1 MADYRKE
8 RTLEGT
14 PTWAVAVV
22 CFVLVAISLVIEK
35 LIHHLGH
42 FLKKKNKPAL
52 VEALEK
58 IKAELMLLGFISL
71 LLVVLGGPISQI
83 CVPQQLGN
91 SWGPCAE
98 LDEKKVEKGY
108 KNDYCTKKNQL
119 ALVSSYGIHQLH
131 IFIFVLA
138 LFHVTYCIMT
148 LGLGSIKMK
157 RWKTWEDETKTIEY
171 QYSNDPERF
180 RFARDTSFGRRHLN
194 AWSQSTVLL
203 WTQCFFRQFFQAVT
217 KVDYLTLRHGFIA
230 AHLAPGTET
239 RFDFQKYIGRSLEED
254 FKVVVGISPLIWFLA
269 VIILLTH
276 THGIYS
282 YLWLPFIPLIIILIL
297 STKLQVIITR
307 MGLRIQERGDV
318 VKGTPVVQ
326 PGDDLFWF
334 NNPRFM
340 LFCIHFC
347 LFLNAFQLAFFAW
360 SWYEF
365 GLLSC
370 YHQTKADVA
379 IRISM
384 GVLVQLLC
392 SYTTLPLYALVT
404 QMGSSMKSTIFD
416 DRVAT
421 ALKSWHR
428 TAKKHTKHSKHTES
442 NTPLTSRPGTP
453 SGSQSPMHL
462 LHNFRQIESYPNTPS
477 RHHAGNQNHWEQD
490 GSYSPHKADE
500 ESNHTHFAQ
509 RSQAP
514 SLEPSVMKLP
524 PGPAPVRTAQQH
536 EINIGD
542 QSSDFSF
549 EKSLNSS
556 EH

>member
-1 MADYRKE
+1 MADYKKE

-22 CFVLVAISLVIEK
+22 CFALVAISLVIEK
-35 LIHHLGH
+35 LIHHLEH

-83 CVPQQLGN
+83 CIPENLGN
-91 SWGPCAE
+91 SWRPCAGE

-108 KNDYCTKKNQL
+108 KNDYCTKKGKL

-148 LGLGSIKMK
+148 LGFGSIKMK
-157 RWKTWEDETKTIEY
+157 KWKTWEDETKTIEY

-194 AWSQSTVLL
+194 SWSRTTILL
-203 WTQCFFRQFFQAVT
+203 WIQCFFRQFFQSVT

-239 RFDFQKYIGRSLEED
+239 RFDFQKYIRRSLEED
-254 FKVVVGISPLIWFLA
+254 FKIVVGISPAIWFMA
-269 VIILLTH
+269 VLFFLTH
-276 THGIYS
+276 TNGTYS
-282 YLWLPFIPLIIILIL
+282 YLWFPFIPLIIILSV

-334 NNPRFM
+334 NNPKFM

-365 GLLSC
+365 GLISC
-370 YHQTKADVA
+370 YHKTKADVA

-421 ALKSWHR
+421 ALKSWHK
-428 TAKKHTKHSKHTES
+428 TAKKHTKQSKHSES
-442 NTPLTSRPGTP
+442 TTPLTSRPGTP
-453 SGSQSPMHL
+453 THGGSQSPMHL
-462 LHNFRQIESYPNTPS
+462 LHNFRQIESYPTTPT
-477 RHHAGNQNHWEQD
+477 RHHGDNNNQWERD
-490 GSYSPHKADE
+490 GSYSPHKDE
-500 ESNHTHFAQ
+500 DSHHTQFAQ
-509 RSQAP
+509 RSEQAQP
-514 SLEPSVMKLP
+514 GYESGVIQLP
-524 PGPAPVRTAQQH
+524 PGPVPFRTGQQH
-536 EINIGD
+536 EINIGE
-542 QSSDFSF
+542 SDFSF
-549 EKSLNSS
+549 EKSPN
-556 EH
+556 H

>member
-1 MADYRKE
+1 MADYKKE

-42 FLKKKNKPAL
+42 FLKRKNKPAL

-83 CVPQQLGN
+83 CVPQHLGN
-91 SWGPCAE
+91 SWRPCGK

-108 KNDYCTKKNQL
+108 KNDYCTKNL
-119 ALVSSYGIHQLH
+119 AFVSSYGIHQLH

-148 LGLGSIKMK
+148 LGFGSIKMRK
-157 RWKTWEDETKTIEY
+157 WKIWENETKTIEY

-194 AWSQSTVLL
+194 SWSQSTVLL
-203 WTQCFFRQFFQAVT
+203 WIQCFFRQFFQSVT

-239 RFDFQKYIGRSLEED
+239 RFDFHKYIRRSLEED

-269 VIILLTH
+269 VLILLTH
-276 THGIYS
+276 THGSYS
-282 YLWLPFIPLIIILIL
+282 YLWLPFIPLIVILMV
-297 STKLQVIITR
+297 STKLQIIITR

-347 LFLNAFQLAFFAW
+347 LFLNAFQLAFFVW

-365 GLLSC
+365 GLISC
-370 YHQTKADVA
+370 YHQNKADVA

-428 TAKKHTKHSKHTES
+428 AAKKHTKHSKHAES
-442 NTPLTSRPGTP
+442 TTPLSSRPGTP

-462 LHNFRQIESYPNTPS
+462 LHNFRQMESYPNTPS
-477 RHHAGNQNHWEQD
+477 RHQGDHNHWERD
-490 GSYSPHKADE
+490 GSYSTLKDE
-500 ESNHTHFAQ
+500 DSAHTQFAQ
-509 RSQAP
+509 RGEAQ
-514 SLEPSVMKLP
+514 SLEAGVMQLP
-524 PGPAPVRTAQQH
+524 PGPGPIRTSSQQH
-536 EINIGD
+536 EINIGE
-542 QSSDFSF
+542 SDFSF
-549 EKSLNSS
+549 DKSANHSA
-556 EH
+556 

>member
-8 RTLEGT
+8 RSLEGT
-14 PTWAVAVV
+14 PTWAVAIV
-22 CFVLVAISLVIEK
+22 CFVLVAISLFIEK

-42 FLKKKNKPAL
+42 FLKKKSKPAL

-83 CVPQQLGN
+83 CVPEELGN
-91 SWGPCAE
+91 SWRPCAE

-108 KNDYCTKKNQL
+108 KDDYCTKNDKL

-157 RWKTWEDETKTIEY
+157 KWKAWEDETKTIEY

-194 AWSQSTVLL
+194 SWSQSTILL
-203 WTQCFFRQFFQAVT
+203 WIQCFFRQFFESVT
-217 KVDYLTLRHGFIA
+217 KVDYFTLRHGFIA

-239 RFDFQKYIGRSLEED
+239 RFDFQKYIRRSLEED
-254 FKVVVGISPLIWFLA
+254 FKVVVGISPVIWFIA
-269 VIILLTH
+269 VLFFLTH
-276 THGIYS
+276 TNGAHS
-282 YLWLPFIPLIIILIL
+282 YLWFPFIPLIIILL
-297 STKLQVIITR
+297 VSTKLQVIISR
-307 MGLRIQERGDV
+307 MGLRIEERGDV

-334 NNPRFM
+334 NNPKFM

-347 LFLNAFQLAFFAW
+347 LFLNAFQLAFFVW

-365 GLLSC
+365 GLTSC
-370 YHQTKADVA
+370 YHKTKTDVA
-379 IRISM
+379 IRVSM

-416 DRVAT
+416 DKVAT
-421 ALKSWHR
+421 ALKGWHKK
-428 TAKKHTKHSKHTES
+428 AKKQTKQSKHSES
-442 NTPLTSRPGTP
+442 TTPLTSRPGTP
-453 SGSQSPMHL
+453 TGSQSPMHL
-462 LHNFRQIESYPNTPS
+462 LHNFRQIESYPNTPN
-477 RHHAGNQNHWEQD
+477 RNHADDHNEWNVAEDSHNTRLEEHRIELP
-490 GSYSPHKADE
+490 SY
-500 ESNHTHFAQ
+500 ESSAMQ
-509 RSQAP
+509 
-514 SLEPSVMKLP
+514 LP
-524 PGPAPVRTAQQH
+524 LGPAPVRTGQQH
-536 EINIGD
+536 EINMGE
-542 QSSDFSF
+542 SDFSF
-549 EKSLNSS
+549 EKSPN
-556 EH
+556 H